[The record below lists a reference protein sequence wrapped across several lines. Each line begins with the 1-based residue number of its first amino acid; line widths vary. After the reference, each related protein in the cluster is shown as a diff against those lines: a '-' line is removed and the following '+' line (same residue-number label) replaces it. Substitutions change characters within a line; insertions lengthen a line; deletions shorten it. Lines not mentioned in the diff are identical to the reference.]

1 VHIDALAA
9 AQAHTLTRTFGAAA
23 TRDYLFGIVWGD
35 LQWLRSYVQG
45 LADASPQGAAAII
58 ESAGM
63 DVKRSSGHGRAQF
76 KAAKGPNP
84 GSVSLIAQREKTRAS
99 YEWQCSVDGVTWVTA
114 LWTVK
119 ASAILRGLEEGKR
132 YFFRMRSV
140 TKQGMRDFGQ
150 VITFVVQ

>member
-1 VHIDALAA
+1 VDA

-23 TRDYLFGIVWGD
+23 TRDYLLGIVWGD
-35 LQWLRSYVQG
+35 LTRLRGYVQG
-45 LADASPQGAAAII
+45 LADASPQDAAAII

-84 GSVSLIAQREKTRAS
+84 GSVSLIAQREKMAAS
-99 YEWQCSVDGVTWVTA
+99 YEWQCSLDGVTYVTA
-114 LWTVK
+114 LWTTK
-119 ASAILRGLEEGKR
+119 ASAILRGLEQGRR
-132 YFFRMRSV
+132 YFRMRSV
-140 TKQGMRDFGQ
+140 TKQWMGDFGQ